1 MAIPAFI
8 ASRQAD
14 IAGLCQRA
22 GARRL
27 DLFGSAVRQDFDEAR
42 SDLDFLV
49 VLDEQAPAD
58 YFEAYFSLKEGL
70 EALFSRSVDLVID
83 PSIRNPH
90 FRQQV
95 DAEREPVYAA

>member
-1 MAIPAFI
+1 MAVPIFI

-22 GARRL
+22 HARRL
-27 DLFGSAVRQDFDEAR
+27 DLFGSAVRQDFDETR

-49 VLDEQAPAD
+49 VLEERAPAE

-70 EALFSRSVDLVID
+70 EALFSRQVDLVIE
-83 PSIRNPH
+83 PSIRNPY
-90 FRQQV
+90 FRQRV
-95 DAEREPVYAA
+95 DAERESVYAA

>member
-8 ASRQAD
+8 ASRQSD

-27 DLFGSAVRQDFDEAR
+27 DLFGSAVRHDFDEAR

-49 VLDEQAPAD
+49 VLDEQAPAA
-58 YFEAYFSLKEGL
+58 YFDAYFSLKEGL
-70 EALFSRSVDLVID
+70 EALFVRPVDLVIE
-83 PSIRNPH
+83 PGIRNPY
-90 FRQQV
+90 FKQQIE
-95 DAEREPVYAA
+95 AEREPVYAA